1 MFVTVNNQNNFE
13 IPIAFPNNLDIVIP
27 ISRPARPAKWGL
39 EMTNRYQCIGDDLRG
54 YFVEPKYPD
63 GRMWIVP
70 GTYAEDPTNTEA
82 AEKAAAYR
90 ALWRVEQ

>member
-1 MFVTVNNQNNFE
+1 MR
-13 IPIAFPNNLDIVIP
+13 
-27 ISRPARPAKWGL
+27 RPTPEDHDHIRDLRKHDWRPGDPPQHQQ
-39 EMTNRYQCIGDDLRG
+39 MTNRYQCIGDDLRG

-70 GTYAEDPTNTEA
+70 GTYAEDPTNTETV
-82 AEKAAAYR
+82 EKAAAYR